1 MQHRA
6 EPENTNWGL
15 LGYRPLDPEAFHWS
29 ARLLWEACR
38 RDPDTALVREAVSN
52 GADPDVSV
60 RASITHRIGP
70 LLWRALET
78 AGSLDFLG
86 RTRRWLSD
94 IAELHRVEGLLL
106 LPRAV
111 SMALS
116 PLTHVGLQPVVFKGA
131 ALADRYPEPGLR
143 PMEDIDLLLPREQ
156 IAEAIQALVKEGWRV
171 VRTALDDHYDT
182 VLRHPDVPSVILE
195 LHHALESSHAKVTS
209 LDPQALWDR
218 RIPRRCLGS
227 EAFVLPL
234 PEELVVLATH
244 AGKPFH
250 SFGRLIW
257 VADLAMVL
265 GECNERGGRVD
276 WSRVR
281 SIAEAGRCSTL
292 VASAL
297 SLAEHV
303 GVQVPRGTF
312 ALPAHGWRAQV
323 LRRLTDV
330 GWPLGVTPAPPFH
343 LRFALTDGWWRRTR
357 LLFGSG
363 HGMSVSNRVAWTAT
377 TPVEAV
383 SRWRELQGS
392 ASK

>member
-1 MQHRA
+1 MQYRA
-6 EPENTNWGL
+6 EPENTHRGL
-15 LGYRPLDPEAFHWS
+15 IGEQPLDPEVLHWS
-29 ARLLWEACR
+29 ARLLWESCR

-52 GADPDVSV
+52 GADPEVSV
-60 RASITHRIGP
+60 SASCTHRVGP
-70 LLWRALET
+70 LLWRALEV

-86 RTRRWLSD
+86 RTRRRLSD
-94 IAELHRVEGLLL
+94 VVEVHRVEGLLL

-116 PLTHVGLQPVVFKGA
+116 PLTDAGLEPVVLKGA

-156 IAEAIQALVKEGWRV
+156 IAEAIQTLVKEGWRV
-171 VRTALDDHYDT
+171 VRTAVDDHYDT
-182 VLRHPDVPSVILE
+182 VLRHPHVPTVILE
-195 LHHALESSHAKVTS
+195 LHHALESSHAKVTT
-209 LDPQALWDR
+209 LDPHALWDR
-218 RIPRRCLGS
+218 RIPRRCFGS
-227 EAFVLPL
+227 DAFVLPL
-234 PEELVVLATH
+234 PEELVMLAAH

-257 VADLAMVL
+257 VADLAMVV
-265 GECNERGGRVD
+265 GDCNEHDEQVD

-281 SIAEAGRCSTL
+281 SVAEAGRCNTL

-303 GVQVPRGTF
+303 GVRVPPGTF
-312 ALPAHGWRAQV
+312 PLPAHGWRAQV
-323 LRRLTDV
+323 LRRLVDV
-330 GWPLGVTPAPPFH
+330 GWPLGVTPTPPFH

-363 HGMSVSNRVAWTAT
+363 HGMPVPSRVAWTAT
-377 TPVEAV
+377 TPFEAL
-383 SRWRELQGS
+383 SRWRELQGT